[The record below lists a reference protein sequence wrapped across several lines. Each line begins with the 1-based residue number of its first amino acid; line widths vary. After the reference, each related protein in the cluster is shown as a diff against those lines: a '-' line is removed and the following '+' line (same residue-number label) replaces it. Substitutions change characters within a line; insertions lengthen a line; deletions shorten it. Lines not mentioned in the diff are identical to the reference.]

1 MSDIKSLVDV
11 DIASW
16 LVTHGLRILVVI
28 VGAIVLNL
36 FLKRMIGQVVRM
48 SVTAVKHKSVEA
60 EQKRERTLIRV
71 GTWATLVTI
80 TIMALMM
87 ILQEIGLPIG
97 PMLAGAGILG
107 LAVGFG
113 GQYLIRD
120 YITGLLIIFEN
131 QYQIGD
137 SVQLDSTS
145 GVVEDISLRMTTLR
159 DMDGTVHMVPHGDI
173 KRVSNLSK
181 LFSRINVNI
190 NVNYDEDLDN
200 IIRIINEVGE
210 EMMHDPRWKDVILK
224 PPVFLRVDD
233 FTETAMALKI
243 VGETIPSRQFQATGD
258 LRKRI
263 KEAFDREGI
272 QMPIIQRIVQQITS
286 ESKDSSGE

>member
-1 MSDIKSLVDV
+1 
-11 DIASW
+11 
-16 LVTHGLRILVVI
+16 
-28 VGAIVLNL
+28 
-36 FLKRMIGQVVRM
+36 
-48 SVTAVKHKSVEA
+48 
-60 EQKRERTLIRV
+60 
-71 GTWATLVTI
+71 
-80 TIMALMM
+80 
-87 ILQEIGLPIG
+87 
-97 PMLAGAGILG
+97 
-107 LAVGFG
+107 
-113 GQYLIRD
+113 
-120 YITGLLIIFEN
+120 
-131 QYQIGD
+131 
-137 SVQLDSTS
+137 
-145 GVVEDISLRMTTLR
+145 
-159 DMDGTVHMVPHGDI
+159 MDGTVHMVPHGDI